1 MSKTPRISISVSTG
15 LTYLGGLERTPESR
29 AKVPHAHSNCSVP
42 RDQHFVG
49 TFFFCHPLGK
59 GFIRGCYG
67 CLLWWIKDDSHAEQ
81 PPIRARPHEDPLSI
95 H

>member
-49 TFFFCHPLGK
+49 TFFLSPAWEGVYQ
-59 GFIRGCYG
+59 G
-67 CLLWWIKDDSHAEQ
+67 LLW
-81 PPIRARPHEDPLSI
+81 LSFVDKRRQSC
-95 H
+95 